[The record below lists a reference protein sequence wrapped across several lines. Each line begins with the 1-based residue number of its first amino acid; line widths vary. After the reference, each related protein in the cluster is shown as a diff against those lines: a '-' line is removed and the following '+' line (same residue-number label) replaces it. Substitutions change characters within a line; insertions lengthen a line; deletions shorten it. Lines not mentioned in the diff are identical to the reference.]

1 MARAPAPTAPTAAM
15 VAAPVRVV
23 STLALPVRRK
33 SSSASRRTRS
43 SRRCSPIRGS
53 RARPTSIDKR
63 SCRCSRMAKSTEG
76 EDKVQA
82 GQSLTEL
89 PIVLVLFV
97 VLTFGI
103 VDAGRLIYAYNVVSS
118 SAREG
123 VRYAVVR
130 GGTSGREATTADV
143 TAYVQSKT
151 AGIPVAVTATWNP
164 DNQPG
169 STVAVT
175 VTNAFAPIAPFPF
188 VPKSINLTSTSNMD
202 LPLSTCGIAM
212 GTATRESYA

>member
-1 MARAPAPTAPTAAM
+1 
-15 VAAPVRVV
+15 
-23 STLALPVRRK
+23 
-33 SSSASRRTRS
+33 
-43 SRRCSPIRGS
+43 
-53 RARPTSIDKR
+53 
-63 SCRCSRMAKSTEG
+63 MAKGFEA
-76 EDKVQA
+76 EDKAQA

-103 VDAGRLIYAYNVVSS
+103 VDAARMIYAYNVVSS

-151 AGIPVAVTATWNP
+151 VGIPVAVTATWNP
-164 DNQPG
+164 DHQPG

-188 VPKSINLTSTSNMD
+188 VPKSINLTSTSNMVI
-202 LPLSTCGIAM
+202 S
-212 GTATRESYA
+212 R

>member
-23 STLALPVRRK
+23 STLAPPVRRK

-63 SCRCSRMAKSTEG
+63 SCRCSRMAKGTEG
-76 EDKVQA
+76 EDKAQA
-82 GQSLTEL
+82 GQSLAEL
-89 PIVLVLFV
+89 PIVL

-103 VDAGRLIYAYNVVSS
+103 VDAGRLIYVYNVVSS

-151 AGIPVAVTATWNP
+151 VGTPVAVTATWNP
-164 DNQPG
+164 DHQPG

-175 VTNAFAPIAPFPF
+175 VTSAFAPIAPFPF
-188 VPKSINLTSTSNMD
+188 VPKSINLSSTSNMVI
-202 LPLSTCGIAM
+202 S
-212 GTATRESYA
+212 R

>member
-1 MARAPAPTAPTAAM
+1 
-15 VAAPVRVV
+15 
-23 STLALPVRRK
+23 
-33 SSSASRRTRS
+33 
-43 SRRCSPIRGS
+43 
-53 RARPTSIDKR
+53 
-63 SCRCSRMAKSTEG
+63 MAKSTEG

-151 AGIPVAVTATWNP
+151 VGIPVAVTATWNP
-164 DNQPG
+164 DHQPG

-175 VTNAFAPIAPFPF
+175 VTNAFAPIAPLPF
-188 VPKSINLTSTSNMD
+188 VPKRINLTSTSSMVI
-202 LPLSTCGIAM
+202 S
-212 GTATRESYA
+212 R

>member
-1 MARAPAPTAPTAAM
+1 MSRAPAPTAPTAAM

-53 RARPTSIDKR
+53 RARPTSIGKR
-63 SCRCSRMAKSTEG
+63 SCRCSRMAKGMEG
-76 EDKVQA
+76 EDKAQA

-103 VDAGRLIYAYNVVSS
+103 VDAGRLIYTYNVVSS

-123 VRYAVVR
+123 GRYAGVR
-130 GGTSGREATTADV
+130 GGTSGRDATTADI

-151 AGIPVAVTATWNP
+151 AGIPDNVAATWNP
-164 DNQPG
+164 AHQPG
-169 STVAVT
+169 TPGA
-175 VTNAFAPIAPFPF
+175 A
-188 VPKSINLTSTSNMD
+188 
-202 LPLSTCGIAM
+202 
-212 GTATRESYA
+212 

>member
-23 STLALPVRRK
+23 STLAPPVRRK

-63 SCRCSRMAKSTEG
+63 SCRCSRMATGTDG
-76 EDKVQA
+76 EDKAQA

-89 PIVLVLFV
+89 PIALVLFL
-97 VLTFGI
+97 VLAFGI
-103 VDAGRLIYAYNVVSS
+103 VDAGRLIFAYNVVSA

-123 VRYAVVR
+123 VRWAAVR
-130 GGTSGREATTADV
+130 GGASGSAASKADIQSF
-143 TAYVQSKT
+143 VQSKT
-151 AGIPVAVTATWNP
+151 VGVPVTVDATWLP
-164 DNQPG
+164 DGNNQPG
-169 STVAVT
+169 STVVVT
-175 VTNAFAPIAPFPF
+175 VTNPFAPIAPLPL
-188 VPKSINLTSTSNMD
+188 VPKSINLTSTSRMVI
-202 LPLSTCGIAM
+202 S
-212 GTATRESYA
+212 R